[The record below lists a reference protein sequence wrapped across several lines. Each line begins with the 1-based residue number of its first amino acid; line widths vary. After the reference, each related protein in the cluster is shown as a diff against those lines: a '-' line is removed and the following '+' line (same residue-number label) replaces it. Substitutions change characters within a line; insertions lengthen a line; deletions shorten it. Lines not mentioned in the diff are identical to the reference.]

1 MIHEMKRCFRL
12 YRYLPKLP
20 LKKPPGFSYLFAR
33 AEADRARAVKTGHLL
48 DLCRSSDVS
57 KQMLTFPTVLHKA
70 LHMGTGSELSV
81 IVI

>member
-1 MIHEMKRCFRL
+1 MRL
-12 YRYLPKLP
+12 
-20 LKKPPGFSYLFAR
+20 SSSIFAKIPVLVICLQKTG
-33 AEADRARAVKTGHLL
+33 ADRARAVKTSHLL